1 MAFYGI
7 AKRRGLLG
15 DRNNKKKQMENIVAL
30 VTVFE
35 TNTEGCV
42 IFKNCLY

>member
-7 AKRRGLLG
+7 AKRRGLLVTEIT
-15 DRNNKKKQMENIVAL
+15 KKQMENIVAL

>member
-1 MAFYGI
+1 MALPKDEAYLVTEI
-7 AKRRGLLG
+7 T
-15 DRNNKKKQMENIVAL
+15 KKKQMENIVAL

-42 IFKNCLY
+42 IFKNFLY

>member
-1 MAFYGI
+1 MALPKDEAYLVTEI
-7 AKRRGLLG
+7 T
-15 DRNNKKKQMENIVAL
+15 KKQMENIVAL